1 VSSAPP
7 DSAAV
12 DVTIVVPTY
21 NECERISELTHAV
34 FASCEAHGVRLEL
47 VIVDD
52 NSPDGTGQ
60 VADQLTRDHRVR
72 VIHRAGKLGLG
83 SAVVEG
89 FAVASAP
96 VVAWMPISAIRP
108 R

>member
-1 VSSAPP
+1 MRAHLGVDPRGFCQLRGPRRPP
-7 DSAAV
+7 G
-12 DVTIVVPTY
+12 T
-21 NECERISELTHAV
+21 
-34 FASCEAHGVRLEL
+34 

-96 VVAWMPISAIRP
+96 VVGVMDADFSHPPTLIPKLFIGLERTDADAIIASR
-108 R
+108 